1 MCELSYLEVF
11 LRELKYWIL
20 KLNDLV
26 VYLVNQVKIAKSKQ
40 REKVTIVKTVK
51 QWKWRDIS
59 NSKMYLWANKTFH
72 SITACISCRL
82 WAMAGFC
89 HPGRHDSV
97 ADERRELR
105 QMIRTLW
112 RMILIITKWLVPCL
126 VVSYHTSECL
136 TGGGGGL
143 YPGRVLHGFH
153 FLYRGYRHPT
163 LSLSTS
169 WAPLGSHMVSRDD
182 RGYTPRGSGG
192 KVSTIVNL
200 LGGYLC
206 PKELTCNKQWKE
218 ELELLL
224 LTNG

>member
-59 NSKMYLWANKTFH
+59 KSKMYLWANKTFH
-72 SITACISCRL
+72 SITGCISCML

-105 QMIRTLW
+105 QMIKTLW

-126 VVSYHTSECL
+126 VVSYHTSVSHGRRWGGWGCIL
-136 TGGGGGL
+136 GGSYMGFTSCTGATGT
-143 YPGRVLHGFH
+143 
-153 FLYRGYRHPT
+153 RHCP
-163 LSLSTS
+163 
-169 WAPLGSHMVSRDD
+169 WAPPGPPWGLTWSPVTAG
-182 RGYTPRGSGG
+182 GYTLRGSGG
-192 KVSTIVNL
+192 KVPTIVD
-200 LGGYLC
+200 
-206 PKELTCNKQWKE
+206 PPSEDISVRVSTSKELTCNK
-218 ELELLL
+218 
-224 LTNG
+224 